1 VGWVGDQLQTPIV
14 AAAVAFVAGGIFTAL
29 VDLFGREISAE
40 RGERRQRRRELR
52 QLRLADIATT
62 QRWVLAY
69 CEYVRKQWYD
79 EGLQWD
85 PERYV
90 GVRPGLIGDEAV
102 LRRLTTALTQL
113 LKRDPQHPATIEEIV
128 ELEAAEE
135 GAHRALGEQ
144 TERIIAG
151 LDPNLIPEAVV
162 AELTS
167 EVSLARD
174 WYREMGLAESDRSPA
189 TAESDGPA
197 AS

>member
-1 VGWVGDQLQTPIV
+1 MGWVADQLQNPIV
-14 AAAVAFVAGGIFTAL
+14 AASVAFVAGGIFTAL

-40 RGERRQRRRELR
+40 RADRRQRRRELR

-62 QRWVLAY
+62 QGWVLAY
-69 CEYVRKQWYD
+69 SEYVRKQWYD
-79 EGLQWD
+79 EGIQWD

-102 LRRLTTALTQL
+102 LRRFTTALSQL
-113 LKRDPQHPATIEEIV
+113 LKRDSQHPATIEEMV

-135 GAHRALGEQ
+135 GVHRALGEQ

-151 LDPNLIPEAVV
+151 LDPNLISEAIV

-174 WYREMGLAESDRSPA
+174 WYREMGLEESDRRPA
-189 TAESDGPA
+189 TAESNGPGA
-197 AS
+197 